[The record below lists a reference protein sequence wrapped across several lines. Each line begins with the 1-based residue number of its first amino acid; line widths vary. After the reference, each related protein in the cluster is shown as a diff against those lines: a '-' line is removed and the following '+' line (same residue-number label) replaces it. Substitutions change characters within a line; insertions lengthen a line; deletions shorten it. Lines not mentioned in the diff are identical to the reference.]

1 MKVIYVIFC
10 TVFPEL
16 LVLRLADSNNATMD
30 KIYYHVHKAIL
41 AIDNNSDDLNNPILF
56 LPPEEDNDK
65 MGMTTHNLPPRSLT
79 LMRMLYLDMT
89 WMVLMSAVTQRATTG
104 ARVEP

>member
-1 MKVIYVIFC
+1 MKSIYVIFC

-16 LVLRLADSNNATMD
+16 LALQLADSNKATMD
-30 KIYYHVHKAIL
+30 KVYYYVIKTIL
-41 AIDNNSDDLNNPILF
+41 AIDNNSDDLNNPSLF
-56 LPPEEDNDK
+56 LTPEEDNDK

-89 WMVLMSAVTQRATTG
+89 WMVLTSSVTQRATTR
-104 ARVEP
+104 ARMEP